1 MSSGSLLLRLALLPL
16 ALSIVVFCCC
26 IGRKAIPLVSLASI
40 GLLLLSIVFLVL
52 SISIL
57 AI

>member
-1 MSSGSLLLRLALLPL
+1 LLRLALLPL